1 MSYIFGKLWHLAIIW
16 AIRKS
21 FQWILQGVKFLLA
34 NHTRFSPTSDNDSHT
49 FFANQYICFLQT
61 NTITFLGKH
70 TFLFTPI
77 CTLSFSWVLVE
88 FCKAATEKV
97 HSYWIFYTQPSPSL
111 NTFSNYDH
119 RHHHG
124 LVRCLMKSIT
134 VTLTKDE
141 CCQNCD
147 RALHLL
153 WNISHLML
161 EVFKGLAACG
171 LCMKLERVVTR
182 QRNKVTAY
190 FVTFPFFQLWIKMS
204 GSENKGKPSQMESY
218 YLQVLQL
225 TNYFLGAFSVFDV
238 YTAVQKIFCI

>member
-1 MSYIFGKLWHLAIIW
+1 MIQIIFYK
-16 AIRKS
+16 IRQTLSKN
-21 FQWILQGVKFLLA
+21 QHKHFLLINTYA
-34 NHTRFSPTSDNDSHT
+34 FCKLI
-49 FFANQYICFLQT
+49 QLLFLE
-61 NTITFLGKH
+61 N

-119 RHHHG
+119 RHHHW
-124 LVRCLMKSIT
+124 LVRCLMKSIY
-134 VTLTKDE
+134 VTLTKYE

-147 RALHLL
+147 SALHLL

-161 EVFKGLAACG
+161 EVFKGLADCG

-190 FVTFPFFQLWIKMS
+190 FVKKEFKQLSISWAKPVDFCDKIKTRLRNRTKHHP
-204 GSENKGKPSQMESY
+204 EKF
-218 YLQVLQL
+218 V
-225 TNYFLGAFSVFDV
+225 
-238 YTAVQKIFCI
+238 

>member
-1 MSYIFGKLWHLAIIW
+1 MLFE
-16 AIRKS
+16 
-21 FQWILQGVKFLLA
+21 
-34 NHTRFSPTSDNDSHT
+34 
-49 FFANQYICFLQT
+49 NQK
-61 NTITFLGKH
+61 NTFLGKH
-70 TFLFTPI
+70 TFLYTPI

-119 RHHHG
+119 RHHHW
-124 LVRCLMKSIT
+124 LVRCLLKSIY
-134 VTLTKDE
+134 VTLTKYE

-147 RALHLL
+147 SALHLL

-161 EVFKGLAACG
+161 EVFKGLADCG

-204 GSENKGKPSQMESY
+204 GSENKGKPSHCQNESY
-218 YLQVLQL
+218 
-225 TNYFLGAFSVFDV
+225 
-238 YTAVQKIFCI
+238 